1 MIPFASKMGDVTM
14 SNNNIDSVRS
24 MSQLLKDKQE
34 DKSFVNPAAQQVP
47 TITLNDSTLE
57 LNEDQDTYYESGDAN
72 TTTPAYDAS
81 VGEIIVY
88 IGVNITT
95 FGREIPLFE
104 HLPVLPFF
112 HLKCSVFCVFR
123 IDRAMYLFVI
133 FCVFRLFEI

>member
-1 MIPFASKMGDVTM
+1 MGDVTM

-24 MSQLLKDKQE
+24 ISQLLKDKQE

-72 TTTPAYDAS
+72 TTAPAYDAS

-88 IGVNITT
+88 I
-95 FGREIPLFE
+95 
-104 HLPVLPFF
+104 
-112 HLKCSVFCVFR
+112 
-123 IDRAMYLFVI
+123 
-133 FCVFRLFEI
+133 